1 MCTWSNTN
9 TFRKFIY
16 QFSVSQN
23 LLFPAKVLILFLKWV
38 YNFKTFLNYFCTR
51 VFSSIS
57 VFIKINPDNYK
68 NTQSVLYSARIQL
81 PVIYKSDKKLQSM
94 MSQST
99 VIHNIAEVT
108 VLEKELTRSL
118 FCNRSLFPN
127 LFKCI

>member
-68 NTQSVLYSARIQL
+68 NTQSVLHSARIQL

-127 LFKCI
+127 LFQCI